1 MMNASYPDFRGLS
14 ASQLI
19 AMALRDNDAVSILD
33 RFQNLRA
40 MEEASVED
48 IAAAGITEEQAA
60 TLKAAI
66 ELGRRCLTE
75 RQSKVYIQSARDIYD
90 MMGHEMGRLDRE
102 QIRVVMLD
110 TRNGVIAVETVA
122 IGTINSCIG
131 HPREI
136 FKNAIVRSAASI
148 IIVHNHPSGDPAPS
162 PEDLSLTKRLIEVGK
177 FLGIEVLDHVV
188 IGDGCYCSIKDFLPQ

>member
-1 MMNASYPDFRGLS
+1 MQASYPDFRGLS

-19 AMALRDNDAVSILD
+19 ALTLGDNDAASILN
-33 RFQNLRA
+33 RFPDLRA
-40 MEEASVED
+40 MDEASVED

-75 RQSKVYIQSARDIYD
+75 HRSKTYIQSARDIYD
-90 MMGHEMGRLDRE
+90 TMGHEMGRLDRE

-110 TRNGVIAVETVA
+110 TRNGVIDTEIVS

-136 FKNAIVRSAASI
+136 FKSAIVKSAASI

-162 PEDLSLTKRLIEVGK
+162 PEDVSLTKRLIEVGK
-177 FLGIEVLDHVV
+177 FLGIEVVDHIV
-188 IGDGCYCSIKDFLPQ
+188 IGDGCYSSIKNLITQ

>member
-1 MMNASYPDFRGLS
+1 MQASYPDFRGLS

-19 AMALRDNDAVSILD
+19 ALTLGDNDAASILN
-33 RFQNLRA
+33 RFPDLRA
-40 MEEASVED
+40 MDEASVED

-75 RQSKVYIQSARDIYD
+75 RRSKVYVQSARDIYD
-90 MMGHEMGRLDRE
+90 LLGHEMSRLDRE

-110 TRNGVIAVETVA
+110 TRNGVIDTEIVS

-136 FKNAIVRSAASI
+136 FKSAIVKSAASI
-148 IIVHNHPSGDPAPS
+148 IIVHNHPSGDPSPS
-162 PEDLSLTKRLIEVGK
+162 PEDFALTKRLIGVGK

-188 IGDGCYCSIKDFLPQ
+188 IGDGCYSSIKDLMPQ

>member
-1 MMNASYPDFRGLS
+1 MNAPYPDFRGLS

-19 AMALRDNDAVSILD
+19 AMTLRDNDAVSILD
-33 RFQNLRA
+33 RFPNLRA
-40 MEEASVED
+40 MDEASVED

-75 RQSKVYIQSARDIYD
+75 RRSKVYIQSARDIYD

-148 IIVHNHPSGDPAPS
+148 IIVHNHPSGDPEPS
-162 PEDLSLTKRLIEVGK
+162 REDKEITDRLKETGK
-177 FLGIEVLDHVV
+177 VLGIDVLDHIV
-188 IGDGCYCSIKDFLPQ
+188 IGDGTHYSFREHGLF

>member
-1 MMNASYPDFRGLS
+1 MT
-14 ASQLI
+14 
-19 AMALRDNDAVSILD
+19 LRDNDAASILN
-33 RFQNLRA
+33 RFPNLRA

-48 IAAAGITEEQAA
+48 IAAAGISEEQAA

-75 RQSKVYIQSARDIYD
+75 RRSKVYVQSARDIYD
-90 MMGHEMGRLDRE
+90 LLGHEMGRLDRE

-110 TRNGVIAVETVA
+110 IRNGVIGIEIAG
-122 IGTINSCIG
+122 IGTLNSCMG

-136 FKNAIVRSAASI
+136 FKNAIVKSAASI
-148 IIVHNHPSGDPAPS
+148 IIVHNHPSGDATPS

-188 IGDGCYCSIKDFLPQ
+188 IGDSCYSSIKDLMPQ

>member
-1 MMNASYPDFRGLS
+1 MSACYPDFRGLS

-19 AMALRDNDAVSILD
+19 AMTLRDNDAASILN
-33 RFQNLRA
+33 RFPNLRA

-48 IAAAGITEEQAA
+48 IAAAGISEEQAA

-75 RQSKVYIQSARDIYD
+75 RRSKVYVQSARDIYD
-90 MMGHEMGRLDRE
+90 LLGHEMGRLDRE

-110 TRNGVIAVETVA
+110 IRNGVIGIEIVG
-122 IGTINSCIG
+122 IGTLNSCMG

-136 FKNAIVRSAASI
+136 FKNAIVKSAASI
-148 IIVHNHPSGDPAPS
+148 IIVHNHPSGDATPS

-188 IGDGCYCSIKDFLPQ
+188 IGDSCYSSIKDLMPQ

>member
-1 MMNASYPDFRGLS
+1 MSACYPDFRGLS

-19 AMALRDNDAVSILD
+19 AMTLRDNDAASILD

-75 RQSKVYIQSARDIYD
+75 RRSKVYVQSARDIYD
-90 MMGHEMGRLDRE
+90 LLGHEMGRLDRE

-110 TRNGVIAVETVA
+110 TRNGVIDVEIVS

-136 FKNAIVRSAASI
+136 FKSAIVKSAASI
-148 IIVHNHPSGDPAPS
+148 IIVHNHPSGDPSPS
-162 PEDLSLTKRLIEVGK
+162 PEDFALTKRLIGVGK

-188 IGDGCYCSIKDFLPQ
+188 IGDGCYSSIKDLIPQ

>member
-1 MMNASYPDFRGLS
+1 MNACYPDFRGLS

-19 AMALRDNDAVSILD
+19 AMTLRDNDAASILN
-33 RFQNLRA
+33 RFPNLRA

-48 IAAAGITEEQAA
+48 IAAAGISEEQAA

-75 RQSKVYIQSARDIYD
+75 RRSKVYVQSARDIYD
-90 MMGHEMGRLDRE
+90 LLGHEMGRLDRE

-110 TRNGVIAVETVA
+110 IRNGVIGIEIAG
-122 IGTINSCIG
+122 IGTLNSMPIT
-131 HPREI
+131 PREI
-136 FKNAIVRSAASI
+136 FKNAIVKSAASI
-148 IIVHNHPSGDPAPS
+148 IIVHNHPSGDATPS

-188 IGDGCYCSIKDFLPQ
+188 IGDSCYSSIKDLMPQ

>member
-1 MMNASYPDFRGLS
+1 MNACYPDFRGLS

-19 AMALRDNDAVSILD
+19 AMTLRDNDAASILN
-33 RFQNLRA
+33 RFPNLRA

-48 IAAAGITEEQAA
+48 IAAAGISEEQAA

-75 RQSKVYIQSARDIYD
+75 RRSKVYVQSARDIYD
-90 MMGHEMGRLDRE
+90 LLGHEMGHLDRE
-102 QIRVVMLD
+102 QIRVVTLD
-110 TRNGVIAVETVA
+110 IRNGVIGIEIVA
-122 IGTINSCIG
+122 IGTLNSCMG

-136 FKNAIVRSAASI
+136 FKNAIVKSAASI
-148 IIVHNHPSGDPAPS
+148 IIVHNHPSGDATPS

-188 IGDGCYCSIKDFLPQ
+188 IGDSCYSSIKDLMPQ

>member
-1 MMNASYPDFRGLS
+1 MNACYPDFRGLS

-19 AMALRDNDAVSILD
+19 AMTLRDNDAASILN
-33 RFQNLRA
+33 RFPNLRA

-48 IAAAGITEEQAA
+48 IAAAGISEEQAA

-75 RQSKVYIQSARDIYD
+75 RRSKVYVQSARDIYD
-90 MMGHEMGRLDRE
+90 LLGHEMGRLDRE

-110 TRNGVIAVETVA
+110 IRNGVIGIEIVG
-122 IGTINSCIG
+122 IGTLNSCMG

-136 FKNAIVRSAASI
+136 FKNAIVKSAASI
-148 IIVHNHPSGDPAPS
+148 IIVHNHPSGDATPS

-188 IGDGCYCSIKDFLPQ
+188 IGDSCYSSIKDLMPQ

>member
-1 MMNASYPDFRGLS
+1 MNECYSDFRGLS

-19 AMALRDNDAVSILD
+19 AMTLRDNDAAKILD

-40 MEEASVED
+40 MDEASVEEMET
-48 IAAAGITEEQAA
+48 AGLSQEQAA

-75 RQSKVYIQSARDIYD
+75 RRSKVYVQSARDIYD
-90 MMGHEMGRLDRE
+90 LLGHEMGHLDRE
-102 QIRVVMLD
+102 QIRVVTLD
-110 TRNGVIAVETVA
+110 IRNGVIGIEIVA
-122 IGTINSCIG
+122 IGTLNSCMG

-136 FKNAIVRSAASI
+136 FKNAIVKSAASI
-148 IIVHNHPSGDPAPS
+148 IIVHNHPSGDPSPS
-162 PEDLSLTKRLIEVGK
+162 PEDFALTKRLIEVGK

-188 IGDGCYCSIKDFLPQ
+188 IGDGCYSSIKDLIPQ

>member
-1 MMNASYPDFRGLS
+1 MNECYSDFRGLS

-19 AMALRDNDAVSILD
+19 AMTLRDNDAAKILD

-40 MEEASVED
+40 MDEASVEEMET
-48 IAAAGITEEQAA
+48 AGLSQEQAA

-75 RQSKVYIQSARDIYD
+75 RRSKVYVQSARDIYD
-90 MMGHEMGRLDRE
+90 LLGHEMSRLDRE

-110 TRNGVIAVETVA
+110 IRNGVIGIEIVA
-122 IGTINSCIG
+122 IGTLNSCMG

-136 FKNAIVRSAASI
+136 FKNAIVKSAASI
-148 IIVHNHPSGDPAPS
+148 IIVHNHPSGDPSPS
-162 PEDLSLTKRLIEVGK
+162 PEDFALTKRLIEVGK

-188 IGDGCYCSIKDFLPQ
+188 IGDGCYCSIKDLITQ

>member
-1 MMNASYPDFRGLS
+1 MNECYSDFRGLS

-19 AMALRDNDAVSILD
+19 AMTLRDNDAASILN
-33 RFQNLRA
+33 RFPNLRA
-40 MEEASVED
+40 MDEASVEEMET
-48 IAAAGITEEQAA
+48 AGLSQEQAA

-75 RQSKVYIQSARDIYD
+75 RRSKAYIKSAQDIYNLL
-90 MMGHEMGRLDRE
+90 GYEMGRLDRE

-110 TRNGVIAVETVA
+110 IRNGVIDTEIVS
-122 IGTINSCIG
+122 IGTIDSCVG

-136 FKNAIVRSAASI
+136 FKNAIVKGAASI
-148 IIVHNHPSGDPAPS
+148 ILTHNHPSGLASPS
-162 PEDLSLTKRLIEVGK
+162 PEDLALTKRLMEVGR

-188 IGDGCYCSIKDFLPQ
+188 IGDGCYCSIKDLMSQ

>member
-75 RQSKVYIQSARDIYD
+75 RRSKVYIQSARDIYD

>member
-1 MMNASYPDFRGLS
+1 MSACYPDFRGLS

-19 AMALRDNDAVSILD
+19 AMTLRDNDAASILN
-33 RFQNLRA
+33 RFPNLRA
-40 MEEASVED
+40 MDEASVEEMET
-48 IAAAGITEEQAA
+48 AGLSQEQAA

-75 RQSKVYIQSARDIYD
+75 PKSKAYIKSAQDIYNLL
-90 MMGHEMGRLDRE
+90 GYEMGRLDRE

-110 TRNGVIAVETVA
+110 IRNGVIDIEIVS
-122 IGTINSCIG
+122 IGTIDSCVG

-136 FKNAIVRSAASI
+136 FKNAIVKGAASI
-148 IIVHNHPSGDPAPS
+148 ILTHNHPSGLASPS
-162 PEDLSLTKRLIEVGK
+162 PEDLALTKRLMEVGK

-188 IGDGCYCSIKDFLPQ
+188 IGDGYYCSIKDLMSQ

>member
-1 MMNASYPDFRGLS
+1 MNASYPDFRGLS

-75 RQSKVYIQSARDIYD
+75 RRSKVYIQSARDIYD